1 MIIGI
6 PREIKSDEYRV
17 SMLPVGVELLTTQG
31 HQVLIER
38 HAGDGSGYDDE
49 QYVRAGARIVRDHSE
64 IFQQS
69 EMIVK
74 VKEPL
79 GDELHLLQPGQVV
92 FTFFHFAANL
102 ALTEACLASRITAVA
117 YETLTDQMGRLPL
130 LTPMSEI
137 AGRMSIQEGAKYLE
151 KPMEGRGILLSGVPG
166 VEPAKVT
173 ILGGGIVGS
182 NAAKIAAGLGANV
195 VIMDVNLDRLRYLD
209 DIMPA
214 NVQTIYSEPHAIHW
228 HMANSDL
235 IIGAVLIPGERCPVL
250 ISREMIKTMR
260 NGAVIVDVGVDQGG
274 CVETTRPTTHSTP
287 TFIVDGVV
295 HYCVANMP
303 GAVGRTSTQALC
315 HATQPYILRLA
326 NGNVLELAT
335 QDKGIDNAINMI
347 DGKLYNAAV
356 ANAHGMQY
364 QYLQRKPLSVFPS
377 QSSVRTAQ

>member
-1 MIIGI
+1 
-6 PREIKSDEYRV
+6 
-17 SMLPVGVELLTTQG
+17 
-31 HQVLIER
+31 
-38 HAGDGSGYDDE
+38 
-49 QYVRAGARIVRDHSE
+49 
-64 IFQQS
+64 
-69 EMIVK
+69 
-74 VKEPL
+74 
-79 GDELHLLQPGQVV
+79 
-92 FTFFHFAANL
+92 
-102 ALTEACLASRITAVA
+102 
-117 YETLTDQMGRLPL
+117 
-130 LTPMSEI
+130 MSEI

-151 KPMEGRGILLSGVPG
+151 KPIEGRGILLSGVPG

-214 NVQTIYSEPHAIHW
+214 NVQTIYSESHAIHW

-274 CVETTRPTTHSTP
+274 CVETTRPTTHSNP

-364 QYLQRKPLSVFPS
+364 QYLQRKPFSVFPA